1 MARLIALS
9 ALLLP
14 LFLLLPLPAAAQQ
27 LATDIRVTPVLEG
40 ISPPTT
46 PEWGTDIV
54 IRSREPAGRP
64 SGGGLPSGRGYVVV
78 PDTVAPNRSVWEYET
93 TDFGVTWSL
102 RATLGPP
109 VFVAE
114 QTKMVR
120 LLNDTLLCFIQR
132 GGLLYY
138 WRMGTLGLYQFDS
151 TNIRHFDVATSNTGG
166 LYLYTQPIGRAT
178 IYRYASSDNGATWG
192 QRATVTSNGAVPR
205 VYMNNQAADTLTLT
219 YYGPVKPDTARSVIR
234 MARYRETAPGVLTSA
249 GFFDVDTDTT
259 VLRTEHGAIKIGNVV
274 WFFNTRGS
282 TGAIDIQCRVSTDAG
297 TTFGA
302 PFLAAGN
309 PNVDEYWFS
318 ISNYTISGGGIDFV
332 YYADS
337 LGSTVNN
344 TTDRLFYAF
353 LAKASPGTVSSRVQF
368 TQHPPVWSPS
378 HYVPYSF
385 EYYDVDADVG
395 VVWVGLDGT
404 QRKVYYDRYNAPATS
419 VKDGGVIPESYS
431 LAQNYPNPFNPS
443 TVIEYSVPTAGD
455 VNLAVFDLLG
465 REVRTLVSG
474 PVTAGVH
481 RVRFDARDLASGVYL
496 YRLRAGDFVQTR
508 KLTLVR

>member
-1 MARLIALS
+1 MTR
-9 ALLLP
+9 LLLLFVL
-14 LFLLLPLPAAAQQ
+14 LFLFLTLPAAAQQ
-27 LATDIRVTPVLEG
+27 PAKDIRVVPVLEG
-40 ISPPTT
+40 FTPPTT
-46 PEWGTDIV
+46 PEWGPDV
-54 IRSREPAGRP
+54 LIRSREPVGRV
-64 SGGGLPSGRGYVVV
+64 SGGGLANGTGYVVV
-78 PDTVAPNRSVWEYET
+78 PDTVAPNRSITVYRT
-93 TDFGVTWSL
+93 TNFGVTWGEVS
-102 RATLGPP
+102 AIGPP

-114 QTKMVR
+114 QTKTVR
-120 LLNDTLLCFIQR
+120 LASDTVISFIQR
-132 GGLLYY
+132 GGILYY
-138 WRMGTLGLYQFDS
+138 WKLGTIDIRQFDS

-205 VYMNNQAADTLTLT
+205 VSMNNQAADTLTLT

-234 MARYRETAPGVLTSA
+234 MARYRETAPGVLSSA

-318 ISNYTISGGGIDFV
+318 VSNYTVFGGGIDFV

-353 LAKASPGTVSSRVQF
+353 LAKSSPGTVSGREQF
-368 TQHPPVWSPS
+368 TQHPPVWSPFL
-378 HYVPYSF
+378 YIPYSF
-385 EYYDVDADVG
+385 EYYDVNGEVG

-419 VKDGGVIPESYS
+419 VGEGNGTPVTYA
-431 LAQNYPNPFNPS
+431 LGQNYPNPFNPS
-443 TVIEYSVPTAGD
+443 TVIEYSVPSAGD